1 MPYLVKVQICFALL
15 WIVYR
20 LFLQRDGRFAR
31 SRAYLLLSVPVSFL
45 IPLLSIPVLPAS
57 QSAAVPTVPVAA
69 VAEAPVRTQPVSAA
83 EDASLFAEAAPE
95 ALFASPAP
103 VPTSTRVATAAS
115 PGTQVPASFRAAAAS
130 TFAALVPAGWP
141 GLLYAWL
148 LWCGVAGSL
157 LLLLYYLGHTLR
169 WVRLMRE
176 GNVSRMLD
184 DVRVVYSPAVSS
196 PCSLFNCIFV
206 NRRDLGEN
214 EFRELMAHE
223 LCHIRLRHSWDRLL
237 AVVVTLF
244 CWWNPFVWLWHRSLC
259 EVHEYQAD
267 DAVLRCGFDAEQ
279 YVMLMVSSVAGAR
292 TTLASGFSY
301 SLVRKRLQML
311 SRGASRRGGLRML
324 LVVPALV
331 VLLAL
336 FSFTERP
343 VAAGS
348 PEQVPAELSDQLL
361 SALGYSDAHE
371 ASTFFSGNDTVPA
384 DDAEQTAAVQPGAAF
399 ADASGVSGYGA
410 PVSGG
415 EPPAVGRVSSKGDDV
430 VIMVDGKVDP
440 RGANALGELDP
451 SDVERI
457 TVGTKDTPVVMVTT
471 TRRPVNYPEQPDAIR
486 KREGDF
492 GIREFLDASAENPQ
506 ARAGSRAG
514 TSAPVKTDGWD
525 EAIETAA
532 IERSAQTPASS
543 TLDLTANAFGAA
555 SDAVSA
561 AGGTPAS
568 IRIAASRDVL
578 QAKADVVRAKEDIA
592 KAKADIE
599 RAKAEVLAEA
609 ARLRKQLDDDTSRWA
624 GTFAGQYAGDKAGAQ
639 AGTKAGTQAGVM
651 ATANSAAKSGN
662 GSRETSDGKVQDGM
676 IRLTRFAGRNISGVS
691 ASSGFRVEVR
701 ESSSTSV
708 EIVMPAEWQQYLT
721 CELTSDGVVQLG
733 LDTRRLSGSKG
744 LRINK
749 GQLTA
754 VVSLPKFSQLKCS
767 IGAVIRCTGNF
778 KGGAVQLRASSG
790 GMVDGLSL
798 KASEALIDASSG
810 GVIRNVAVT
819 APKAAVEISAGAVVK
834 GVSLDAAAL
843 TCHVS
848 SGAVATLEHTGK
860 SATLS
865 TGSGG
870 TIRISGATQ
879 TLSLHKSTSG
889 GHINTDGYRVSGS

>member
-1 MPYLVKVQICFALL
+1 MWSTLPYLVKVQICFALL

-69 VAEAPVRTQPVSAA
+69 VAEAPVRIQPVSAA

-115 PGTQVPASFRAAAAS
+115 PGTQVPASFRAAAVSA
-130 TFAALVPAGWP
+130 FAALVPAGWP
-141 GLLYAWL
+141 GLLYMWL
-148 LWCGVAGSL
+148 FWCGIAGSL

-169 WVRLMRE
+169 WVRLIRE

-311 SRGASRRGGLRML
+311 SRGASRRAGLRML
-324 LVVPALV
+324 LVVPALA

-343 VAAGS
+343 VAACS
-348 PEQVPAELSDQLL
+348 PEQAPAELSDQLL
-361 SALGYSDAHE
+361 SAFGYSADAAPAAAQAQTAAE
-371 ASTFFSGNDTVPA
+371 EGPTRSSGDDTVPA
-384 DDAEQTAAVQPGAAF
+384 DDAEQTAAVQPGAAS
-399 ADASGVSGYGA
+399 ADASGASGYGVPA
-410 PVSGG
+410 SGG
-415 EPPAVGRVSSKGDDV
+415 ESPAGGRVSSKGDDV

-451 SDVERI
+451 ADVERI
-457 TVGTKDTPVVMVTT
+457 TVGTKDSPVVMVTT
-471 TRRPVNYPEQPDAIR
+471 KRRLVDYPEQPDVIR

-532 IERSAQTPASS
+532 AIERSAQTPASS
-543 TLDLTANAFGAA
+543 TLDLTANALGAA

-568 IRIAASRDVL
+568 IQIAASRDVL
-578 QAKADVVRAKEDIA
+578 QAKADVVRAKEDIV

-599 RAKAEVLAEA
+599 RAKAEVVAEA
-609 ARLRKQLDDDTSRWA
+609 ARLRKQLDDDTARWA
-624 GTFAGQYAGDKAGAQ
+624 GTFAGQYAGD
-639 AGTKAGTQAGVM
+639 
-651 ATANSAAKSGN
+651 
-662 GSRETSDGKVQDGM
+662 SRETSKSHVQDNM

>member
-1 MPYLVKVQICFALL
+1 MWSTLPYLVKVQICFALL

-20 LFLQRDGRFAR
+20 FFLQRDGRFAR

-57 QSAAVPTVPVAA
+57 QPAPVPAVPVAA
-69 VAEAPVRTQPVSAA
+69 VAEAPVRAQPVSVA
-83 EDASLFAEAAPE
+83 EDASLFAEAAPA
-95 ALFASPAP
+95 ALSASPAP
-103 VPTSTRVATAAS
+103 SPASGAAPAMTAVTVAS
-115 PGTQVPASFRAAAAS
+115 PGAQASAFFREAAAS
-130 TFAALVPAGWP
+130 AFAALVPAGWS
-141 GLLYAWL
+141 GLMYAWL
-148 LWCGVAGSL
+148 LWCGIAGSL

-196 PCSLFNCIFV
+196 PCSLFNCIFI

-267 DAVLRCGFDAEQ
+267 DAVLQCGFDAEQ
-279 YVMLMVSSVAGAR
+279 YIMLMVSSVAGAR

-311 SRGASRRGGLRML
+311 SRGASRRAGLRML
-324 LVVPALV
+324 LVVPALA

-361 SALGYSDAHE
+361 SAFGYSADAVPAAVQAQTAAE
-371 ASTFFSGNDTVPA
+371 EGPILFSGDDTVPS
-384 DDAEQTAAVQPGAAF
+384 DDAEPTAAVQPGAAF

-415 EPPAVGRVSSKGDDV
+415 APAVQRVSSKGDDV

-440 RGANALGELDP
+440 RGVQALNELDP

-457 TVGTKDTPVVMVTT
+457 TVGTKDSPVVMVTT
-471 TRRPVNYPEQPDAIR
+471 KRYLRDYPEEAAAIR

-492 GIREFLDASAENPQ
+492 GVREFLNASAEDPQ
-506 ARAGSRAG
+506 ASAGSRAG
-514 TSAPVKTDGWD
+514 GSVPVKADGWD
-525 EAIETAA
+525 EAIEAAAAA
-532 IERSAQTPASS
+532 IEQSALKLASS
-543 TLDLTANAFGAA
+543 TLDLTANALGAA
-555 SDAVSA
+555 SSGSAVSSR
-561 AGGTPAS
+561 GRTSAS
-568 IRIAASRDVL
+568 GDVS
-578 QAKADVVRAKEDIA
+578 RAKPEAARVEEDIA

-599 RAKAEVLAEA
+599 RAKTEVVAEA

-624 GTFAGQYAGDKAGAQ
+624 GTFAGQYAGD
-639 AGTKAGTQAGVM
+639 
-651 ATANSAAKSGN
+651 
-662 GSRETSDGKVQDGM
+662 SRETSKSHVQDNM
-676 IRLTRFAGRNISGVS
+676 VRLTRFAGQTITGVS
-691 ASSGFRVEVR
+691 ASSGFSVEVR
-701 ESSSTSV
+701 ESNSTSV

-721 CELTSDGVVQLG
+721 CELTPDGVVQLG
-733 LDTRRLSGSKG
+733 LDTKRLSGSRG

-754 VVSLPKFSQLKCS
+754 VVSLPKLSLLKCS
-767 IGAVIRCTGNF
+767 SGAVIRCTGIF
-778 KGGAVQLRASSG
+778 KGGTVQLRASSG

-810 GVIRNVAVT
+810 GGIRNVAVT
-819 APKAAVEISAGAVVK
+819 APKAGVEISSGAVVK
-834 GVSLDAAAL
+834 GVSLDVAAL
-843 TCHVS
+843 TCQAS
-848 SGAVATLEHTGK
+848 SGAVATLEHTGDN
-860 SATLS
+860 SMLNTS
-865 TGSGG
+865 SGGVIRITGS
-870 TIRISGATQ
+870 TRILTVN
-879 TLSLHKSTSG
+879 KSRSG
-889 GHINTDGYRVSGS
+889 GNINTDGYTVSYRVQ